1 MYKYIGTRKGE
12 VHEGVIAG
20 TDELEVKRK
29 LQQQGILPVSILPC
43 RNKEKSSFSFTF
55 SQQNGKLN
63 QTDIAFVTKQ
73 LALLVGGGK
82 SLDGALRSLRKQ
94 AKKPAVQEFTLR
106 LENRIKEG
114 ASLSEALKA
123 EPLFSSM
130 YVNIVKAGEESGAL
144 PEMLMN
150 IVESQQAA
158 HELRQFVIS
167 SAIYP
172 LFLAVAGFG
181 IIMALLFGIM
191 PRFETLFAGLSQDL
205 PLNIMVLMA
214 ISTFLTS
221 HPLVSLFLCV
231 GPFAAGYFL
240 FRKPAVKRYLADLTL
255 RLPVISSLVR
265 NLETTRIFHT
275 LEVLVKNGVHLVTAL
290 KIASGVVAHR
300 QYRDL
305 LIQAAAALKEGQ
317 AVAPKLQ
324 GGLIDDLAVDLLAM
338 GEESGQIGR
347 VCGQIASHFEGEL
360 RSSVKNLIA
369 VIEPAFILVMA
380 AGVGTIVLSM
390 LSVILSM
397 NDIMQ

>member
-1 MYKYIGTRKGE
+1 MYKYIGTKKGE
-12 VHEGVIAG
+12 LFEGVIAG
-20 TDELEVKRK
+20 VDEFEVKEK

-43 RNKEKSSFSFTF
+43 RTRGKRLFSFAF
-55 SQQNGKLN
+55 LNRKKKLS
-63 QTDIAFVTKQ
+63 QTDIAFMTKQ
-73 LALLVGGGK
+73 LALLVGGGQ
-82 SLDGALRSLRKQ
+82 SLDGALRCLRKQ

-106 LENRIKEG
+106 LENKIKEG
-114 ASLSEALKA
+114 ASLSEALAA

-158 HELRQFVIS
+158 RELKQFVIS

-172 LFLAVAGFG
+172 VFLVVAGFG
-181 IIMALLFGIM
+181 ILMALLFGIM
-191 PRFETLFAGLSQDL
+191 PRFELLFAGLNQDL
-205 PLNIMVLMA
+205 PLHIMILMGV
-214 ISTFLTS
+214 STFLTS
-221 HPLVSLFLCV
+221 HPLVALFLCV
-231 GPFAAGYFL
+231 APVVAGYLL
-240 FRKPAVKRYLADLTL
+240 FQNSGVKHYFSDLAL
-255 RLPVISSLVR
+255 RLPVVSTLVR

-275 LEVLVKNGVHLVTAL
+275 LEVLVNNGVHLVTAL
-290 KIASGVVAHR
+290 KIASGVVAHH

-305 LIQAAAALKEGQ
+305 LLQATTALKEGQ

-324 GGLIDDLAVDLLAM
+324 GNLIDDLAVDLLAM

-360 RSSVKNLIA
+360 RHSVKNLIA
-369 VIEPAFILVMA
+369 IIEPAFILIMA
-380 AGVGTIVLSM
+380 TGVGTIVLSM

-397 NDIMQ
+397 NDIM